1 MICLVTFRLLM
12 YVGLSKLSAKTSY
25 PRQVKSKGPVA
36 RSLQAFVG
44 IAKRGKSVGAGTRT
58 SAPMQDG
65 HVQHASAPSR
75 RCLKPASTPV
85 GQLQEATGSPH
96 TQIYIPE
103 ETSCIEDEQDE
114 RETSCMKAA
123 SFAIGVCEAAPLQV
137 ASTPPE
143 TRACSTT
150 SIKKATSCDD
160 GSEDGQ

>member
-1 MICLVTFRLLM
+1 M

-103 ETSCIEDEQDE
+103 ETSCIEDEQDGQE
-114 RETSCMKAA
+114 LSTACLGRHATTSNKKA
-123 SFAIGVCEAAPLQV
+123 SFATANIPRMN
-137 ASTPPE
+137 S
-143 TRACSTT
+143 
-150 SIKKATSCDD
+150 
-160 GSEDGQ
+160 